1 MADAGRRAL
10 LCQLPQPGQGQ
21 KGHVPGLLWWQ
32 ALLLPVPC
40 LPG

>member
-10 LCQLPQPGQGQ
+10 LCQGQ